1 MRRETGRLR
10 LAKLA
15 GVTFVNQY
23 VVIKYLGKGANG
35 RVFLCLD
42 MADTRLY
49 AVKVP
54 PATIAIRVS
63 WLYSRTRN
71 PIPQTLMM
79 LAGYCLTCLVGS
91 RALGRSVRT
100 LCSTYCPRVTV
111 F

>member
-1 MRRETGRLR
+1 MCRETGRLR

-49 AVKVP
+49 AVKV
-54 PATIAIRVS
+54 
-63 WLYSRTRN
+63 RTAAASLKCAQHVWA
-71 PIPQTLMM
+71 P
-79 LAGYCLTCLVGS
+79 
-91 RALGRSVRT
+91 
-100 LCSTYCPRVTV
+100 
-111 F
+111 